1 MGCSPSGLRQ
11 LSLNERTSW
20 PCARPWSL
28 LCQRQAGLQAMACV
42 LDLGAGGI
50 LLWAAVAWLLRS
62 TLERR
67 SWLPRSFSVGT
78 VAGGSNGRN
87 LLLTVLELGSP
98 SPRCLRGWSL
108 VSPMFW
114 PAGGHFVT
122 IFTGW
127 LESGLETLPRRVW
140 DQVPALTSPFDLTRL
155 CKGLSSSHVGV
166 GQGLTVETG

>member
-1 MGCSPSGLRQ
+1 
-11 LSLNERTSW
+11 
-20 PCARPWSL
+20 
-28 LCQRQAGLQAMACV
+28 MACV
-42 LDLGAGGI
+42 LDLGAGSI

-122 IFTGW
+122 VFTGW
-127 LESGLETLPRRVW
+127 LESGLGTLPRRVW

-166 GQGLTVETG
+166 GQGLTVEMGGDATQLIRVVNTERPLCCDRQWHSPVSSETGSAVARK